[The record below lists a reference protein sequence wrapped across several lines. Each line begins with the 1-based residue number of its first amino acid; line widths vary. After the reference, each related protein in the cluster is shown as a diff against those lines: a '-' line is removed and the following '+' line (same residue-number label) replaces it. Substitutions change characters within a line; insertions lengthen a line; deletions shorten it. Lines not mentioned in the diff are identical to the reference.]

1 MRKYHIA
8 FWAAVLFACS
18 LMTGCIDSK
27 EPAYWMKK
35 YPNASVAQQRACMEV
50 AEKAYQANG
59 GSQGMGNNGAS
70 VLAMGTAWEK
80 CMEGK

>member
-1 MRKYHIA
+1 MKTHIA
-8 FWAAVLFACS
+8 FWAIVLTAVSIMACS
-18 LMTGCIDSK
+18 KSD

-35 YPNASVAQQRACMEV
+35 YPGADVAKQSGCMAL
-50 AEKAYQANG
+50 AEKAYQAKG
-59 GSQGMGNNGAS
+59 GSQGMGDNGAS